1 MKMKYIKELVL
12 ASALFVSIMGFA
24 QKDFQGIAYYQSNTN
39 VDTQGFGGGDMDPE
53 RQKRMVERMK
63 EMLDKT
69 YTLTFNQIE
78 SFYKVEETENSGGG
92 GRWRGMM
99 NSFSNGPQYK
109 NIKAKQLIQ
118 DQEFFGKQFLIKDEL
133 PNLDWKMT
141 NESKK
146 IGEYMCLKATA
157 KRTVP
162 NVGPGNFRRRPNA
175 DGQME
180 EPAPT
185 KEVEVE
191 AWYTLQIPINQG
203 PGDYWGL
210 PGLIL
215 EVTVDRTTLYCSK
228 IVMNPAEKVAI
239 EAPSKGKEISRAD
252 YDDLVKKKMEEM
264 RSQFSER
271 AGDRRF

>member
-1 MKMKYIKELVL
+1 MKYFKHL
-12 ASALFVSIMGFA
+12 ALGSALLVSVVAFA
-24 QKDFQGIAYYQSNTN
+24 QKEFQGIAYYQSNTN
-39 VDTQGFGGGDMDPE
+39 VDMQGFGGGDIDPE
-53 RQKRMVERMK
+53 RQKRMAERMK

-69 YTLTFNQIE
+69 YVLTFNQIE
-78 SFYKVEETENSGGG
+78 SFYKVEETEAAGG

-109 NIKAKQLIQ
+109 NIKEKQLIQ
-118 DQEFFGKQFLIKDEL
+118 DQEFFGKQFIIKDEL

-146 IGEYMCLKATA
+146 IGDYMCLKATTT
-157 KRTVP
+157 RTVP
-162 NVGPGNFRRRPNA
+162 NVGPGNFRRRA
-175 DGQME
+175 DANGNEE
-180 EPAPT
+180 EPAAT

-191 AWYTLQIPINQG
+191 AWYTLQLPINQG

-228 IVMNPAEKVAI
+228 IIMNPAEKVAI
-239 EAPSKGKEISRAD
+239 EAPSKGKEITRAD

-264 RSQFSER
+264 RAQFSER